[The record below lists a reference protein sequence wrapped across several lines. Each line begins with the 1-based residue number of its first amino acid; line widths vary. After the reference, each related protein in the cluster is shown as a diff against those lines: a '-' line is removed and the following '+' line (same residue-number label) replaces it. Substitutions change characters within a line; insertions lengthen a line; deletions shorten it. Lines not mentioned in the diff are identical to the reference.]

1 MVSVAVPAVGVE
13 GPIAPMG
20 CVSCRNGT
28 VPVLYR
34 GCPNCCPPEAHTKP
48 AWQTNY
54 KPAWYFCDRMLF
66 HPADYTQ
73 PYPYRERFNYPW
85 NDPRVSVRSSAD
97 RVLTSWAGSK
107 FFFKDFSLS
116 AASSRISAATTSAT
130 VE

>member
-1 MVSVAVPAVGVE
+1 MHAALISLVLMSGACGKVPHGEMSMPAPMVSVAVPAVGVE
-13 GPIAPMG
+13 GPIAPLG

-54 KPAWYFCDRMLF
+54 KPAWYYCDRMLF

-85 NDPRVSVRSSAD
+85 NDPRVPCAVPPI
-97 RVLTSWAGSK
+97 GY
-107 FFFKDFSLS
+107 
-116 AASSRISAATTSAT
+116 
-130 VE
+130 